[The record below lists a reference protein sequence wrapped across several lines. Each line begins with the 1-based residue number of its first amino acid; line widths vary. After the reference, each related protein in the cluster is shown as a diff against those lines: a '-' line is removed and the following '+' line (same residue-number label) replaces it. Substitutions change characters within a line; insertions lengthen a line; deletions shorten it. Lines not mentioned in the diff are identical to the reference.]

1 MRIQRNKQKK
11 NFIIKVGRGS
21 QLGLVK
27 KIMKTNTQM
36 IMNMV
41 MVVLQGKMERNM
53 GFNETI

>member
-41 MVVLQGKMERNM
+41 MVVLQGKMKRNM